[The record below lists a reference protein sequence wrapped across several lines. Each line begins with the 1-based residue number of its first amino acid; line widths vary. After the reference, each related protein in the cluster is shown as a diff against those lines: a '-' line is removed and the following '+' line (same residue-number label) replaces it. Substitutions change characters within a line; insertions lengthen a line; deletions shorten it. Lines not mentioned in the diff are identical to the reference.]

1 METLKLNEAYLIN
14 DKPYRLV
21 SNGGGYSVHKLNAD
35 GTDYSEPT
43 FDEMLKVVLEYYD
56 VTKENIFGDSRER
69 KYVEP
74 RHVLMSIAREAYSL
88 KGNKLS
94 MRFNRTYASVL
105 NGRKKVR
112 DFYLSDKLF
121 RRRLNEIM
129 TLIFESEERQEDVL
143 LGIATY
149 QPNGIDCF

>member
-1 METLKLNEAYLIN
+1 MEALKVDEIYTIN
-14 DKPYRLV
+14 SNPYRLV
-21 SNGGGYSVHKLNAD
+21 ANGGGYSVQKLNAD

-43 FDEMLKVVLEYYD
+43 FDEMLKIVLEYYD
-56 VTKENIFGDSRER
+56 VTKENIFGKSRKR

-74 RHVLMSIAREAYSL
+74 RHVLMSIAREAYSI

-94 MRFNRTYASVL
+94 MTFNRTYASVL
-105 NGRKKVR
+105 NGRQRVR
-112 DFYLSDKLF
+112 DFYFSDKVF
-121 RRRLNEIM
+121 RQRLKDLI